1 MVQNAI
7 GGATGWRRTCACP
20 VCPRR
25 LKRIA
30 MGVEPCPR
38 QADSPTRRA
47 MCAESK
53 SKEPCATSRGDLF
66 PARRCAGRGFGGV
79 GKGSGR
85 PGRRLDDGPRQL
97 EGVVADFVAV
107 PLEQVVILALGSPE
121 HVQ

>member
-1 MVQNAI
+1 
-7 GGATGWRRTCACP
+7 
-20 VCPRR
+20 
-25 LKRIA
+25 
-30 MGVEPCPR
+30 
-38 QADSPTRRA
+38 

-97 EGVVADFVAV
+97 EGIVADFVAV
-107 PLEQVVILALGSPE
+107 PLEQVVFLALGSPE